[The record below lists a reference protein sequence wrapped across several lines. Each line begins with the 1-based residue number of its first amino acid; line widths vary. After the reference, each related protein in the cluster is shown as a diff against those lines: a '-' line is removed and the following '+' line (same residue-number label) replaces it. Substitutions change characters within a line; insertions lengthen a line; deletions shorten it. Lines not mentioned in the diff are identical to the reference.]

1 MNREGAAVR
10 TTVVITV
17 WGTYTGDALTRALA
31 SIATQDRQAAVIVID
46 NASAPPVALA
56 DPATVVRSEQRL
68 TLGAARNLGL
78 AQCATDDV
86 IFWDADDTMLPGT
99 VGFLEDRLAANQRLV
114 AYGSAIVE
122 APTGARHRWPRRWV
136 AWLVRIPPLLALVDC
151 VWSVFP
157 TTGATVIRADAARR
171 AGGFADTDSGEDWCL
186 GAALAWQ
193 GRFGWSERPGRVY
206 EQRSSSTWATHSGAR
221 DQRRHAAAV
230 RARLQEPGVAPR
242 WLRRAS
248 PLLACAQVSAVAA
261 HLLVAA
267 TRKAVPRRRN

>member
-1 MNREGAAVR
+1 VNREGAPAR

-17 WGTYTGDALTRALA
+17 WGAYTGDALTRALA
-31 SIATQDRQAAVIVID
+31 SVATQDRQPAVIVVD
-46 NASAPPVALA
+46 NASTPAVAL
-56 DPATVVRSEQRL
+56 DTPVSVMRSEQRL

-99 VGFLEDRLAANQRLV
+99 VGFLEDRLAGNQRLV

-122 APTGARHRWPRRWV
+122 ATTGARHRWPRRWV
-136 AWLVRIPPLLALVDC
+136 AWLVRVPPLLALVDC

-157 TTGATVIRADAARR
+157 TTGATVIRVEAARR
-171 AGGFADTDSGEDWCL
+171 AGGFADTESGEDWCL

-206 EQRSSSTWATHSGAR
+206 EQRSTSTWATHSGVR
-221 DQRRHAAAV
+221 DQLRHAAAV
-230 RARLQEPGVAPR
+230 RARLQEPGLAPR
-242 WLRRAS
+242 WLRATL
-248 PLLACAQVSAVAA
+248 PLLACAQTSAVAA
-261 HLLVAA
+261 HVLVAA
-267 TRKAVPRRRN
+267 LRKTVHPRRA

>member
-1 MNREGAAVR
+1 VKREGAAVS

-17 WGTYTGDALTRALA
+17 WGAYAGDALTRALA
-31 SIATQDRQAAVIVID
+31 SIATQDRQAAVIVLD
-46 NASAPPVALA
+46 NASTPPLALV
-56 DPATVVRSEQRL
+56 DSVTVVRSEQRL

-78 AQCATDDV
+78 AHCATDDV

-99 VGFLEDRLAANQRLV
+99 VGFLEDRLAADSRLV
-114 AYGSAIVE
+114 AYGCAIVE

-136 AWLVRIPPLLALVDC
+136 AWLVPMPTLLALVDC

-157 TTGATVIRADAARR
+157 TTGATVIRAEAARR
-171 AGGFADTDSGEDWCL
+171 AGGFADAESGEDWCL

-193 GRFGWSERPGRVY
+193 GRCGWSERPGRVY
-206 EQRSSSTWATHSGAR
+206 EQRSSSIWATHSGAR

-230 RARLQEPGVAPR
+230 RARLLEPGIAPR
-242 WLRRAS
+242 WLRPAL
-248 PLLACAQVSAVAA
+248 PLVACVQVSAVAA

-267 TRKAVPRRRN
+267 VRKAVPQRRA